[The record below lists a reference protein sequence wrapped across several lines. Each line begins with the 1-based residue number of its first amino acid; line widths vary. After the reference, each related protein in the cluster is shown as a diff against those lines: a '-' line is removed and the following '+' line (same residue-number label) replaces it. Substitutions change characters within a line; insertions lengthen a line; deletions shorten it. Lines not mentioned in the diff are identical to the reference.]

1 MFDAVWLALK
11 YRFKGKERG
20 HRKSRKKES
29 GKERGRRGRG
39 GGGGWGRRR
48 GGGRGGGGYHE
59 NWKVCTNT
67 RMNLFFQSARLI
79 VREFNQGPIG
89 ISEDK
94 GKI

>member
-39 GGGGWGRRR
+39 GGG
-48 GGGRGGGGYHE
+48 
-59 NWKVCTNT
+59 V
-67 RMNLFFQSARLI
+67 
-79 VREFNQGPIG
+79 
-89 ISEDK
+89 
-94 GKI
+94 